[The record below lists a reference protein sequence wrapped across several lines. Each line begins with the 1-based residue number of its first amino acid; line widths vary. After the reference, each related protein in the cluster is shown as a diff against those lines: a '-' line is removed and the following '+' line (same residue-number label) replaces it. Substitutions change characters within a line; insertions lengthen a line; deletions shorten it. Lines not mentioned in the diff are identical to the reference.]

1 MCSDSEKNMSAFAD
15 QNHAPSLTCL
25 RLELQDSFFRKEI
38 FRVAVSKNDADNSE
52 STYSD
57 MHFIGIT
64 GGVGAGKTAILTY
77 LESNYSCRVM
87 LADEIAHD
95 LMEPGTDCYRKL
107 QELFAEDQ
115 VFEADGQI
123 DRKKMAQ
130 VLFSDE
136 KKRFALNDIVHPA
149 VKQYVIDEMNR
160 ERAAQTHEV
169 LILEAALLIEEHYD
183 EICDELWYIYTSE
196 ENRRE
201 RLKLN
206 RGYSDEKI
214 DNIFASQLPESTYR
228 EVCKAEIDNN
238 HLPEDAFCQIDELM
252 KARQVEKTQG

>member
-1 MCSDSEKNMSAFAD
+1 MSDYVA
-15 QNHAPSLTCL
+15 QNHAPGFTCICHKCQEIIFSE
-25 RLELQDSFFRKEI
+25 REYSELLYQNRY
-38 FRVAVSKNDADNSE
+38 DNSE
-52 STYSD
+52 LTYND

-64 GGVGAGKTAILTY
+64 GGVGAGKTAILSY
-77 LESNYSCRVM
+77 LESNYPCRVM

-95 LMEPGTDCYRKL
+95 VMEPGRDCYRKL
-107 QELFAEDQ
+107 QELFAKDQ

-123 DRKKMAQ
+123 DRKRMAQ

-136 KKRFALNDIVHPA
+136 EKRLALNNIVHPA

-160 ERAAQTHEV
+160 ERAAQKNKV

-196 ENRRE
+196 KNRRE

-206 RGYSDEKI
+206 R
-214 DNIFASQLPESTYR
+214 
-228 EVCKAEIDNN
+228 
-238 HLPEDAFCQIDELM
+238 LPEDAFSQIDALM
-252 KARQVEKTQG
+252 KARQVEKVQKRQTTEE